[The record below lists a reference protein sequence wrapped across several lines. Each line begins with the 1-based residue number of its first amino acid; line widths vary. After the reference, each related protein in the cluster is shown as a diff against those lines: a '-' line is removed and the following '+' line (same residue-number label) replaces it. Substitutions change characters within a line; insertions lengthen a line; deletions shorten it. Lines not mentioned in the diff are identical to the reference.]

1 MSRNLLKSKNFINLL
16 LEKNQSLN
24 KQLLSYASD
33 QNLKAI
39 AEFFYNVFRLPLGKK
54 RKGLFLQRLNF

>member
-1 MSRNLLKSKNFINLL
+1 MSRNLLKSKNYINSL

-33 QNLKAI
+33 QTLKAI
-39 AEFFYNVFRLPLGKK
+39 AEIFTTYFAYP
-54 RKGLFLQRLNF
+54 